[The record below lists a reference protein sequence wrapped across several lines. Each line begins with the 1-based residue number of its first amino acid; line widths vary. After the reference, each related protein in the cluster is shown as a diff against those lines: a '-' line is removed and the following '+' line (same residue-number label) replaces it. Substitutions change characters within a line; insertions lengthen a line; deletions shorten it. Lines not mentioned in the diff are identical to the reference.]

1 MTPVLFF
8 DELITPIG
16 KIDLLATKD
25 ELFNIYL
32 KGKPK
37 NITVSKKE
45 TNVLS
50 LAKKQITLYFEGKI
64 KNFSLKTKICAT
76 SFQKKVLES
85 LYRVPYGTTLSYKD
99 LAIQTGLSAKY
110 ARAIGSVMRS
120 NPIPLIYPCHR
131 IIGSSLSLTGFGGGL
146 KVKKYLIN
154 LEKKYSK

>member
-76 SFQKKVLES
+76 SFQKKGENI
-85 LYRVPYGTTLSYKD
+85 TL
-99 LAIQTGLSAKY
+99 I
-110 ARAIGSVMRS
+110 S
-120 NPIPLIYPCHR
+120 N
-131 IIGSSLSLTGFGGGL
+131 
-146 KVKKYLIN
+146 
-154 LEKKYSK
+154 